1 MKQKIV
7 LAYSGGL
14 DTSVILHWL
23 KQNYSADVIACI
35 VDVGQPDEDFELIKN
50 RALSVGAK
58 KVYVIDAKEEFVK
71 DYIFKVLKANAV
83 YEGKYLLG
91 TSIARP
97 LIAKK
102 VVEVAKKENCKILS
116 HGATGK
122 GNDQVRFELTF
133 KCLYPQAKII
143 APWRIWD
150 LRSREDEIKYAKKH
164 KIPVPVT
171 KEKPYSSDANLW
183 HISYEGGIL
192 EDLEKK
198 EPDEKMF
205 QLTVSP
211 KNATDEPEIV
221 EIVFEKGVPIKV
233 VSKEGTISLKKD
245 GGAKLIQE
253 LNKIAGRNAIG
264 RTDIV
269 ENRLVGIK
277 SRGVYEAPAATLLY
291 FAHRELEYLTLDKET
306 FHYKEHIALEYAKMV
321 YNGEWFTT
329 KREALDRFID
339 ETQKYVCGIIKLKLY
354 KGNII
359 VVSRKSKYSLYNTEL
374 ASFDKES
381 KGLLEYDQKDAEGF
395 INLFGLQY
403 KVSSIVKNK

>member
-23 KQNYSADVIACI
+23 KQKYNADVIACI
-35 VDVGQPDEDFELIKN
+35 VDVGQNENFDEIKT
-50 RALSVGAK
+50 RAYKIGAK
-58 KVYVIDAKEEFVK
+58 KVYVIDAKEEFVR

-102 VVEVAKKENCKILS
+102 VVEVAKKEKAKILS

-122 GNDQVRFELTF
+122 GNDQVRFEHAF
-133 KCLYPQAKII
+133 RCLYPEAKII
-143 APWRIWD
+143 AVWREWE
-150 LRSREDEIKYAKKH
+150 LTSREDEIEYAKKY
-164 KIPVPVT
+164 KIPITVT

-192 EDLEKK
+192 EDLNN
-198 EPDEKMF
+198 EPDESMF

-211 KNATDEPEIV
+211 KDAPDEYEEV
-221 EIVFEKGVPIKV
+221 EIEF
-233 VSKEGTISLKKD
+233 KEGIPVRITTKEGKFSLEKD
-245 GGAKLIQE
+245 GGTKIIQT
-253 LNKIAGRNAIG
+253 LSKIAGRNAIG

-269 ENRLVGIK
+269 EDRLVGIK

-291 FAHRELEYLTLDKET
+291 FAHKEIEYLTLDKDT
-306 FHYKEHIALEYAKMV
+306 FQYKEHLALEYARLV
-321 YNGEWFTT
+321 YNGEWFTL
-329 KREALDRFID
+329 KRESLDKIID
-339 ETQKYVCGIIKLKLY
+339 ETQKYVNGKVVLKLY
-354 KGNII
+354 KGNIF
-359 VVSRKSKYSLYNTEL
+359 VKSRFSPNSLYEYNL
-374 ASFDKES
+374 ASFDKQS
-381 KGLLEYDQKDAEGF
+381 KGLLEYDQKDAGGF
-395 INLFGLQY
+395 INIFSLQHRIF
-403 KVSSIVKNK
+403 SIKNKK